1 VLREAVGVEFEVP
14 NLTNNAVR
22 RRSCSLTGS
31 TAVNATAALLEQL
44 NEEEGINLSRSAPS
58 SPVPSHCG
66 SPLDRKRKS
75 SSSSTGEEDGSLHA
89 LSSTATAASVL
100 ASSIDT
106 MTKNIIS
113 CKGDDEVDW
122 ADRSENS
129 LADHD
134 SGLYSSSSHRSTSL
148 PKSSSLTSLRHDTD
162 DEGERCSSA
171 AALAGDSE
179 VDLKDIYFR
188 LKRKSQSYESLLDA
202 YTEDDTGLKKVL
214 HSTLTELARLS
225 ANLDGDSVFSESDDT
240 GENDTSSINLDLTF
254 SDHCSESSLHHHS
267 SFDASASSNGHMIQ
281 ELRAALDK
289 DNETT
294 TTTVSELVTK
304 RQRPKLL
311 RAQSEQTSLEAK
323 LKDLERLERAQ
334 EIEEASRES
343 ENELQS
349 HSEIMDDSQEGKREK
364 EEKKKRPVRRSLSY
378 SKAVLK
384 RRRRKK
390 SSSVCED
397 QSVVASD
404 AEKST
409 SAESPSP
416 AEMLN
421 RFKTASSGYSLG
433 LESRSALR
441 SLIRDTQPNTE
452 RDNYKLSVD
461 REQ

>member
-1 VLREAVGVEFEVP
+1 M
-14 NLTNNAVR
+14 N
-22 RRSCSLTGS
+22 S
-31 TAVNATAALLEQL
+31 TAALLLEQL

-58 SPVPSHCG
+58 SPVPSHRG
-66 SPLDRKRKS
+66 SPLDCERKS
-75 SSSSTGEEDGSLHA
+75 SSSTDGSLHG

-100 ASSIDT
+100 ASSIDV

-113 CKGDDEVDW
+113 CEGDDEPDW
-122 ADRSENS
+122 AGRSENS

-148 PKSSSLTSLRHDTD
+148 PKSSSLSSLRHDTDD

-179 VDLKDIYFR
+179 VDLKDIYLR
-188 LKRKSQSYESLLDA
+188 RKSQSYESLLDA
-202 YTEDDTGLKKVL
+202 YTEEDTGLKKVL

-254 SDHCSESSLHHHS
+254 SDQCSETSLHHS
-267 SFDASASSNGHMIQ
+267 SFDASASSNSHMIQ

-294 TTTVSELVTK
+294 TTTVTELIAK
-304 RQRPKLL
+304 RRRPKLL

-323 LKDLERLERAQ
+323 LKDLERLEKAQ
-334 EIEEASRES
+334 EVEEAGRES

-349 HSEIMDDSQEGKREK
+349 RSEVMDDSQEGKREK

-397 QSVVASD
+397 QSVTSEV
-404 AEKST
+404 EKST
-409 SAESPSP
+409 ASEPSSP

-421 RFKTASSGYSLG
+421 RFKTASRGYSLE